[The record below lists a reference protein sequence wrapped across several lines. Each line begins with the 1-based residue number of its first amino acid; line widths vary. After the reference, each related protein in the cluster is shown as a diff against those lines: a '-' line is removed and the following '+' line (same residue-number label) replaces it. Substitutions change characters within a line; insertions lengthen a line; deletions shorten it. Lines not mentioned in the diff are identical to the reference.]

1 MVNNNQLG
9 HRTLRAPAVARRSR
23 DANQGSVHALIIEEP
38 IHRAGHGAC
47 VHCAGQRP
55 VETKQAHSHRCSVH
69 AWRRHRPAGAA
80 RRIAVALAE
89 ALGVPVIV
97 DNKPGAGTLLGTR
110 EVAKAAPDGST
121 LLYTVAAMTQMPHL
135 YATPPYDLF
144 KDFTPITPG
153 SLGGTV
159 LVARQDAPF
168 STVREMVDYAK
179 RNPGKLNVASYGIG
193 TTGHLNIEFLKRVA
207 GIDVTHIPYPGPAQ
221 ANQDLYAGRID
232 MFFDGPT
239 TASASSKSG
248 RTKLIA
254 AATEKRIPSLP
265 DLQTFHEAGLD
276 FGIDGWIA
284 FFGPGGMKPEIV
296 ATLHK
301 EIARI
306 VNTPDFRKFIFE
318 SGLDYG
324 GMVPSDFT
332 TKVRSDYERWGR
344 VIREAAIK
352 LD

>member
-1 MVNNNQLG
+1 MPSSLKSLL
-9 HRTLRAPAVARRSR
+9 T
-23 DANQGSVHALIIEEP
+23 
-38 IHRAGHGAC
+38 
-47 VHCAGQRP
+47 
-55 VETKQAHSHRCSVH
+55 
-69 AWRRHRPAGAA
+69 
-80 RRIAVALAE
+80 ALAL
-89 ALGVPVIV
+89 ALACSASASAQWKPSKPIRIVVP
-97 DNKPGAGTLLGTR
+97 
-110 EVAKAAPDGST
+110 
-121 LLYTVAAMTQMPHL
+121 
-135 YATPPYDLF
+135 F
-144 KDFTPITPG
+144 TPG

-284 FFGPGGMKPEIV
+284 FFGPGGMRPEIV

-306 VNTPDFRKFIFE
+306 VNTPEFRKFIFE

-324 GMVPSDFT
+324 GMTPADFT

-344 VIREAAIK
+344 VIREAAVK

>member
-1 MVNNNQLG
+1 MKLNRRHVLIAG
-9 HRTLRAPAVARRSR
+9 AVLAAPATLRAQDFPTRPIR
-23 DANQGSVHALIIEEP
+23 IIVP
-38 IHRAGHGAC
+38 F
-47 VHCAGQRP
+47 
-55 VETKQAHSHRCSVH
+55 
-69 AWRRHRPAGAA
+69 PAGGTTDLLA
-80 RRIAVALAE
+80 RLFAQRLTE
-89 ALGVPVIV
+89 TLGQSVVVENRGGGGGSI
-97 DNKPGAGTLLGTR
+97 GADV
-110 EVAKAAPDGST
+110 VAKAAPDGST

-168 STVREMVDYAK
+168 SSVREMVDYAK

-239 TASASSKSG
+239 TASASAKSG

-306 VNTPDFRKFIFE
+306 VNTPEFRKFIFE

-324 GMVPSDFT
+324 GMTPADFT

-344 VIREAAIK
+344 VIREAAVK